1 MRTLAVLLLALPG
14 VLQPPAEPTVAAA
27 AARLQAQDPAGA
39 ARILETV
46 TAREPANVRAWRL
59 LGTAYQQTHE
69 LDKAIATYRRALEVQ
84 PGEPQVLYNLGT
96 AYALKQDAAAAF
108 EWLEKAKATKQID

>member
-1 MRTLAVLLLALPG
+1 MSRTLVLLLLALPA
-14 VLQPPAEPTVAAA
+14 VLQPAPEPTVAEA

-59 LGTAYQQTHE
+59 LGTAYQQAHE
-69 LDKAIATYRRALEVQ
+69 LDKAVTAYRRALDIQ
-84 PGEPQVLYNLGT
+84 PGE
-96 AYALKQDAAAAF
+96 
-108 EWLEKAKATKQID
+108 